1 MQRRV
6 PERVAADGGKPL
18 GQRYLLQPR
27 IGKGAVPDG
36 LQSGRQR
43 HRSEVARVDEGLLAQ
58 RRQPFGQHRR
68 TQPRTGKYIIAEA
81 FDVFRGGKIGG
92 IEQPRLLKGAV
103 LHDAQPRP
111 EPDAVQ
117 RRVRE
122 CALPDLFRL
131 RTFDI
136 ADIFRPVKGI
146 GGDALHGVGQHVFR
160 LSPCGRIDDQLR
172 PVFGKDDAV
181 LRTQRLVLR
190 VRRKGGNGQPRHA
203 YAPHVL
209 PQINGADGRRGAVVL
224 QPDLR
229 KSFGDDDVLL
239 LLAPTPPCG
248 DARVALLEQHSVRD
262 GERAA
267 LFLQIAAERACKP
280 HRVVGDGSKA
290 PVQFHIFQRAAAR
303 KRART
308 QRDGGALPRGDRR
321 QVAAIPESAALRRRP
336 PGKIYAR
343 DLRLRKSSVLYARH
357 VSEHDVGGADTF
369 SRAFEHAAA
378 VQRQRPA
385 FAQRLRDITEVPVIG
400 QHPLPHGI
408 AVGAFVRLDAF
419 QSGKVAHRQIQR
431 VERRADAQH
440 LYLLFPEKRTRRL
453 KAVRV
458 QRIEHASPQR
468 VRTHLRDAVGDSEH
482 AVRRFPRIQAQYAGA
497 AAVDAVLPLL
507 VNFGS
512 GDIYRYDRIAE
523 R

>member
-1 MQRRV
+1 MR
-6 PERVAADGGKPL
+6 ER
-18 GQRYLLQPR
+18 
-27 IGKGAVPDG
+27 
-36 LQSGRQR
+36 
-43 HRSEVARVDEGLLAQ
+43 
-58 RRQPFGQHRR
+58 
-68 TQPRTGKYIIAEA
+68 
-81 FDVFRGGKIGG
+81 
-92 IEQPRLLKGAV
+92 
-103 LHDAQPRP
+103 
-111 EPDAVQ
+111 
-117 RRVRE
+117 
-122 CALPDLFRL
+122 ALPDLFHR
-131 RTFDI
+131 RTVDG
-136 ADIFRPVKGI
+136 ADISRPVKGI
-146 GGDALHGVGQHVFR
+146 VRDISHRLRQRIFALPQR
-160 LSPCGRIDDQLR
+160 GRIGDEAGHVLR
-172 PVFGKDDAV
+172 KEDAV

-267 LFLQIAAERACKP
+267 LFLHIAAERACKP

-303 KRART
+303 KRARK
-308 QRDGGALPRGDRR
+308 QRDGGALFRRDAQDIATVAEGGPLHERLPR
-321 QVAAIPESAALRRRP
+321 
-336 PGKIYAR
+336 KIYAER
-343 DLRLRKSSVLYARH
+343 VYAVKGALLYARH
-357 VSEHDVGGADTF
+357 VAEQDHL
-369 SRAFEHAAA
+369 RAAAPTRVFEHAAA

-440 LYLLFPEKRTRRL
+440 LYLLLPGKIAQRL
-453 KAVRV
+453 KVVRV
-458 QRIEHASPQR
+458 QRIERASPQR
-468 VRTHLRDAVGDSEH
+468 AATHLCDAVGDGEH

-523 R
+523 G